1 MQGMGKLGEGLYC
14 RRRDPS
20 GEWEFACGRQMIE
33 ETVAS
38 LVLSVGF
45 EGVRSVDIPFLRL

>member
-1 MQGMGKLGEGLYC
+1 MCDEAGPMAW
-14 RRRDPS
+14 RMTHPS
-20 GEWEFACGRQMIE
+20 GEWGFACGRQMIE